1 VALTVAI
8 VDNNALLRDGIAALL
23 FLPISGLRVV
33 MASDCD
39 DAALTALQSTSF
51 RVALIGISGANT
63 PSSLSSEA
71 SDQTDAPKTHFELA
85 MRLMHLADKPRVVLM
100 NQTPEVYPKAMIQA
114 GVSGFLSTHADL
126 DELVK
131 SLRLA
136 GMGKSYI
143 SPSLSTA
150 WAQEGLCNEQE
161 RFAELSA
168 RELAVMHY
176 VLAEKRVPEIAE
188 LLSINPKTVAT
199 YRSRMMEKLGVRSDL
214 GLFKLVQST
223 GLCS

>member
-1 VALTVAI
+1 
-8 VDNNALLRDGIAALL
+8 
-23 FLPISGLRVV
+23 
-33 MASDCD
+33 
-39 DAALTALQSTSF
+39 
-51 RVALIGISGANT
+51 
-63 PSSLSSEA
+63 
-71 SDQTDAPKTHFELA
+71 
-85 MRLMHLADKPRVVLM
+85 
-100 NQTPEVYPKAMIQA
+100 MIQA

-131 SLRLA
+131 ALRLA

-150 WAQEGLCNEQE
+150 WVQEGLSDEHE

>member
-1 VALTVAI
+1 MALTVAI

-33 MASDCD
+33 MTSDCSD
-39 DAALTALQSTSF
+39 TAMTTLQSINF
-51 RVALIGISGANT
+51 RVALIGISGSHST
-63 PSSLSSEA
+63 SSISSAA
-71 SDQTDAPKTHFELA
+71 SAQVDAPQTQFELA
-85 MRLMHLADKPRVVLM
+85 MHLMHLANKPRVVLM
-100 NQTPEVYPKAMIQA
+100 NQTPEIYPKAMIQA
-114 GVSGFLSTHADL
+114 GVSGFLSTDADL
-126 DELVK
+126 EELVK

-143 SPSLSTA
+143 SPSLAKA
-150 WAQEGLCNEQE
+150 WAQQVAQNEQA
-161 RFAELSA
+161 RFADLST

-176 VLAEKRVPEIAE
+176 VLADKRVAEIAE

-214 GLFKLVQST
+214 GLLKLAQSA
-223 GLCS
+223 GLRL

>member
-1 VALTVAI
+1 MALTVAI
-8 VDNNALLRDGIAALL
+8 VDNNTLLRDGIAALL

-33 MASDCD
+33 LASDCN
-39 DAALTALQSTSF
+39 DAAMATWQSINF
-51 RVALIGISGANT
+51 RVALIGISGT
-63 PSSLSSEA
+63 HSVSSVSSAA
-71 SDQTDAPKTHFELA
+71 SDQVDAPQTQFELA
-85 MRLMHLADKPRVVLM
+85 MQLMHLPDKPRVVLM
-100 NQTPEVYPKAMIQA
+100 NQTPEVYPRAMIQA
-114 GVSGFLSTHADL
+114 GVSGFLSTDANL
-126 DELVK
+126 EELVK

-136 GMGKSYI
+136 GMGKPYI
-143 SPSLSTA
+143 SPSLAMA
-150 WAQEGLCNEQE
+150 WAQEAGQNEQA
-161 RFAELSA
+161 RFADLST

-214 GLFKLVQST
+214 GLLKLAQSA

>member
-1 VALTVAI
+1 MALTVAI

-33 MASDCD
+33 IASGCD
-39 DAALTALQSTSF
+39 DAAMTALQSTSF

-63 PSSLSSEA
+63 PPSLSSEA

-85 MRLMHLADKPRVVLM
+85 MRLMQLADKPRVVLM

-114 GVSGFLSTHADL
+114 GVSGFVSTHADI
-126 DELVK
+126 DELAK
-131 SLRLA
+131 ALRLA

-143 SPSLSTA
+143 SPSLSTS
-150 WAQEGLCNEQE
+150 WAQKGLSDGQE

-168 RELAVMHY
+168 RELAVMRC
-176 VLAEKRVPEIAE
+176 VLAEMRVSEIAE
-188 LLSINPKTVAT
+188 LLNINPKTVAT
-199 YRSRMMEKLGVRSDL
+199 YRSRMMDKLGVRSDL
-214 GLFKLVQST
+214 GLLKLVQST

>member
-1 VALTVAI
+1 MALTVAI

-23 FLPISGLRVV
+23 CQPISGLRVV
-33 MASDCD
+33 MASAGND
-39 DAALTALQSTSF
+39 TAMVTLQTINF
-51 RVALIGISGANT
+51 RVALIGISGTHSA
-63 PSSLSSEA
+63 SGLSKAA
-71 SDQTDAPKTHFELA
+71 SDHIDAPQTQFELA
-85 MRLMHLADKPRVVLM
+85 MRLLHLANKPRVVLM
-100 NQTPEVYPKAMIQA
+100 NQTHEVYPKAMIQA
-114 GVSGFLSTHADL
+114 GVSGFLSTDADL

-143 SPSLSTA
+143 SPSLSKA
-150 WAQEGLCNEQE
+150 WAQESLQNEQAC
-161 RFAELSA
+161 FTELSA

-176 VLAEKRVPEIAE
+176 VLADKRVAEIAE
-188 LLSINPKTVAT
+188 LLNINPKTVAT

-214 GLFKLVQST
+214 GLFKLAWYA

>member
-1 VALTVAI
+1 MALTVAI

-39 DAALTALQSTSF
+39 ETAMTALQSVSF
-51 RVALIGISGANT
+51 RVALMGISGSHSASGHVRAVSTQIDT
-63 PSSLSSEA
+63 P
-71 SDQTDAPKTHFELA
+71 QTHFELA
-85 MRLMHLADKPRVVLM
+85 MRLMNLANKPRVVLM
-100 NQTPEVYPKAMIQA
+100 NQTPEIYPEAMIKA
-114 GVSGFLSTHADL
+114 GVLGFLSTHADL

-131 SLRLA
+131 ALRLA

-143 SPSLSTA
+143 SPILAKA
-150 WAQEGLCNEQE
+150 WAQEIEQDE
-161 RFAELSA
+161 CTRFAELSA
-168 RELAVMHY
+168 RELAVMRY
-176 VLAEKRVPEIAE
+176 VLAEKRVTEIAE

-214 GLFKLVQST
+214 GLFKLAQSA